1 MKHVKL
7 FEEFINES
15 VINKQF
21 SDANFMKASR
31 LINSIINKNTGNSYK
46 IFPFI
51 EMRNNVPS
59 VMMYTDKNNSAICV
73 SYSVSA
79 PGIVGSLSYFSDF
92 ISNTADFEITS
103 DTFPIVKLLGE
114 FVHLMNNPKYMSN
127 VSESLLVESKKMT
140 PLSKNDIDTILA
152 ELAKGHTAAKIAEDF
167 GFPYRQILHV
177 RKNPVIKETGSPIV
191 DKNKLTLDDKV
202 AFMEETMDDLYQ
214 VSRKIAAGRFNSLF
228 ITGRAGTGKTYTV
241 EKAMEDEGLVKDED
255 YVVITGS
262 VSTVMMFIKLFQYRD
277 KTLVFDDA
285 DAVFRDESGR
295 NILKAALDTKKI
307 RRISY
312 IKKVKGIFD
321 PTLYD
326 DNPEGYGDAIER
338 GEVPNQFDFEGRVIF
353 ISNLSKSI
361 ADPDGA
367 IQSRSILIDI
377 NPDDVTLM
385 ERMRRLLPNLEPTDM
400 SIADK
405 EEIFDFMQNAKNI
418 SMRTFV
424 KAAGFKQAGLS
435 NWQRMAQ
442 RYV

>member
-21 SDANFMKASR
+21 SDVNFMKASR
-31 LINSIINKNTGNSYK
+31 LINSIINKSTGNSYK
-46 IFPFI
+46 IFPFV

-59 VMMYTDKNNSAICV
+59 VMMYTDKDSSAICV
-73 SYSVSA
+73 SYSVSS

-103 DTFPIVKLLGE
+103 ENFPIVKLIGE
-114 FVHLMNNPKYMSN
+114 FVRLMNPKYLST
-127 VSESLLVESKKMT
+127 VISESFLLEGKRMA

-152 ELAKGHTAAKIAEDF
+152 ELDKGHTAAQIAQDF
-167 GFPYRQILHV
+167 GFPYRQILSV
-177 RKNPVIKETGSPIV
+177 RKNPVIKETGSPTV
-191 DKNKLTLDDKV
+191 NKNELTLNDKV
-202 AFMEETMDDLYQ
+202 AFIEETMDDLYQ
-214 VSRKIAAGRFNSLF
+214 VSRKIAAGAFNSLF

-241 EKAMEDEGLVKDED
+241 EKAMQDEGLVRDED
-255 YVVITGS
+255 YVLITGS
-262 VSTVMMFIKLFQYRD
+262 VSTVMMFIKLFQYRE
-277 KTLVFDDA
+277 KTIIFDDA
-285 DAVFRDESGR
+285 DAVFRDENGR
-295 NILKAALDTKKI
+295 NILKAALDTKKV
-307 RRISY
+307 RRIAY
-312 IKKVKGIFD
+312 IKKVKGLFD
-321 PTLYD
+321 PTMYD
-326 DNPEGYGDAIER
+326 DNPEGYGDAVEN
-338 GEVPNQFDFEGRVIF
+338 GEVPNQFDFTGRVIF

-377 NPDDVTLM
+377 NPDDATLM
-385 ERMRRLLPNLEPTDM
+385 ERMRRLLPYLEPIDM
-400 SIADK
+400 SIEDK
-405 EEIFDFMQNAKNI
+405 EEIFEFMQNAKNI

-424 KAAGFKQAGLS
+424 KAAGFKKAGLG